1 MSTTHDD
8 QTQVLTPPGKPR
20 KKWHQRWAVRI
31 PAGPAALAIG
41 AGALGAAVGHHPAR
55 TTAAAPSYQDA
66 GTCQGLA
73 TATAAVESG
82 GYGIGGGHQY
92 TPIAQIQQLIWSAP
106 TSVFSPG
113 FRQDLLAVVGDPA
126 KPGYG
131 LYTPSAQQIAV
142 LQADCAAHGVTGPV
156 WPGSLTAAGN

>member
-31 PAGPAALAIG
+31 LAGLAALAIG
-41 AGALGAAVGHHPAR
+41 AGALGAAAGHHPAR
-55 TTAAAPSYQDA
+55 TTATAPSYQDA
-66 GTCQGLA
+66 AACRDLA
-73 TATAAVESG
+73 AATAAIGSSPAP
-82 GYGIGGGHQY
+82 YGPGPY
-92 TPIAQIQQLIWSAP
+92 TKIAVAVQEIQDTPASEY
-106 TSVFSPG
+106 SPG

-131 LYTPSAQQIAV
+131 LYTPSAQQVAV

-156 WPGSLTAAGN
+156 WPGSLTAAEN